1 MMPSLMLNKKGVYVM
16 LTKTPDVDEIIAD
29 VLNAQHDLIV
39 EDAVDEYLLAEKDIL
54 TEAVTAADRIADLEI
69 DSKYSEDTKFLE
81 DNDPEKI
88 EIDAFIDASITDDID
103 EDDLFQDTLDDCD
116 FYDDDEVIED
126 VEDVLCPYEDIEA
139 LCDDEYDYL
148 DSLIDGDP
156 DVDF

>member
-1 MMPSLMLNKKGVYVM
+1 M
-16 LTKTPDVDEIIAD
+16 LTRTPDVDEIIAD

-81 DNDPEKI
+81 DDDPEKI

-126 VEDVLCPYEDIEA
+126 VEDVLCPYDDIEA
-139 LCDDEYDYL
+139 LCDDEYDFL

>member
-1 MMPSLMLNKKGVYVM
+1 MLNKKGVYVM

>member
-1 MMPSLMLNKKGVYVM
+1 MMPSIMLNKKGVYVM

>member
-1 MMPSLMLNKKGVYVM
+1 M

-126 VEDVLCPYEDIEA
+126 VEDVLCPYDDIEA

>member
-1 MMPSLMLNKKGVYVM
+1 M
-16 LTKTPDVDEIIAD
+16 LTKMVSVDEIMAD
-29 VLNAQHDLIV
+29 ILNAQRNLIV
-39 EDAVDEYLLAEKDIL
+39 EDAVDEYILAEKDIL

-69 DSKYSEDTKFLE
+69 DSQYKSDTKFLE

-88 EIDAFIDASITDDID
+88 EIDAFIDASITDDVNG

-156 DVDF
+156 DTNF

>member
-1 MMPSLMLNKKGVYVM
+1 M
-16 LTKTPDVDEIIAD
+16 LTRTPDVDEIIAD

-81 DNDPEKI
+81 DDDPEKI

-126 VEDVLCPYEDIEA
+126 VEDVLCPYDDIEA
-139 LCDDEYDYL
+139 LCDDEYDFL

-156 DVDF
+156 DVNF

>member
-1 MMPSLMLNKKGVYVM
+1 M
-16 LTKTPDVDEIIAD
+16 LTRTPDVDEIIAD

-81 DNDPEKI
+81 DDDPEKI

>member
-1 MMPSLMLNKKGVYVM
+1 M
-16 LTKTPDVDEIIAD
+16 LTKMVSVDEIMAD
-29 VLNAQHDLIV
+29 ILNAQRNLIV
-39 EDAVDEYLLAEKDIL
+39 EDAVDEYILAEKDIL

-69 DSKYSEDTKFLE
+69 DSQYKSDTKFLE

-88 EIDAFIDASITDDID
+88 EIDSFIDASITDDVNG

-156 DVDF
+156 DTNF

>member
-1 MMPSLMLNKKGVYVM
+1 MPSLMLNKKGVYVM